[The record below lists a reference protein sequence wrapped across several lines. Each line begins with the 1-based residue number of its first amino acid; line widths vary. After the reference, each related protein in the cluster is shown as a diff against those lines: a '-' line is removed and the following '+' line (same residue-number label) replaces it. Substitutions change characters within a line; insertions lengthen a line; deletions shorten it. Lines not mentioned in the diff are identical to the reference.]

1 MQKGPSLI
9 LYLKFSIIQDGL
21 GSFYILSFPYFTWF
35 AIEKEKLKR
44 KLKKTSKKEKLQ
56 RWKSKQKKG
65 LQNF

>member
-1 MQKGPSLI
+1 MQKGPSRI

-44 KLKKTSKKEKLQ
+44 K
-56 RWKSKQKKG
+56 
-65 LQNF
+65 